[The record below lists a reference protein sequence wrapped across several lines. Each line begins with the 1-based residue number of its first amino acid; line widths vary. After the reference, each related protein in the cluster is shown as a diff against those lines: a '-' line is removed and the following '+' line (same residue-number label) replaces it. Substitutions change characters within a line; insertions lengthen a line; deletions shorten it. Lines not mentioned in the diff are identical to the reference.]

1 VPKFR
6 VLSDP
11 GEQIAAYRADGR
23 QKAVTVPPEVLE
35 SYTRSVDLSNQSAGQ
50 RADRS
55 PQTHH
60 LGAWRSK
67 WRTIFSDPAAKRYGP
82 KWNSIA
88 AKLRLV
94 QAKISDV
101 LDNEESCHLIR
112 HLVMRGSL
120 GTVLAWF
127 AAQQLSDPDGWVHFV
142 PSFMQGV
149 AGLPEPMLIR
159 LHGTLLLVA
168 SVGLLSGT
176 RVRLAAGLAAF
187 ILVQIIAALAINGGE
202 ANLVA
207 RDVGLLGLALGLAF
221 DPTRSSARETSSTLV
236 SLPPSPQQALAPP
249 PMVAHLANGAAAYAA
264 SGAGTIMRGARS
276 KGNGNGHPFREAWVD
291 SDAQLVA
298 QTDEQLVRKVLTE
311 TDFLEDAASG
321 DSDRSE
327 QRMAQL
333 TDAITRL
340 TWVIAGL
347 TLVNLIAM
355 ILAAAALLVALSHGG

>member
-11 GEQIAAYRADGR
+11 GEQIGAYRADRR
-23 QKAVTVPPEVLE
+23 QKPATVPPEILA
-35 SYTRSVDLSNQSAGQ
+35 SYTRSVDLPSQPPGEQASRTPHHFVALRTKLPAIHYSPAPKLPGPGWNWIASKLQLV
-50 RADRS
+50 RAR
-55 PQTHH
+55 
-60 LGAWRSK
+60 
-67 WRTIFSDPAAKRYGP
+67 
-82 KWNSIA
+82 
-88 AKLRLV
+88 
-94 QAKISDV
+94 ISDL
-101 LDNEESCHLIR
+101 LDNEDSCHFIR

-120 GTVLAWF
+120 GAVLAWF
-127 AAQQLSDPDGWVHFV
+127 AAQQISDPDAWVHFV
-142 PSFMQGV
+142 PSFVQGV

-168 SVGLLSGT
+168 SVGLLAGT

-187 ILVQIIAALAINGGE
+187 LLVQIIAALAMNGGE

-221 DPTRSSARETSSTLV
+221 DPTRSSARGMSSVLV
-236 SLPPSPQQALAPP
+236 RLPRSSQQAFAPP
-249 PMVAHLANGAAAYAA
+249 PMVSHLANSAAAYGA
-264 SGAGTIMRGARS
+264 SGAGTIMQGARS
-276 KGNGNGHPFREAWVD
+276 NANGNGHSFGQAWVD

-298 QTDEQLVRKVLTE
+298 QPDQQPVREVLTG

-327 QRMAQL
+327 QRMAQFN
-333 TDAITRL
+333 DAITRL

-355 ILAAAALLVALSHGG
+355 ILAAAALVVAISRSG